1 MKKTEPDNLTYFL
14 SSIGRLYTLGL
25 NPTIENLYPKVE
37 WPVVRGTQSLSSLF
51 KWDHERSYA
60 VKKFPEFHNYATAS
74 DFVMR
79 FSLVESDWHFLKDHA
94 VDGRVL
100 FPATGYLFMAWRR
113 LAAMKGQPWMKTPV
127 HFENVR

>member
-1 MKKTEPDNLTYFL
+1 MKRTEADNLNFLL

-25 NPTIENLYPKVE
+25 NPSIENLYPKVE
-37 WPVVRGTQSLSSLF
+37 WPAVRGTQSISSLF
-51 KWDHERSYA
+51 KWDHDRTYE

-74 DFVMR
+74 DFVMK
-79 FSLVESDWHFLKDHA
+79 FSLLESDWHFLKDHA

-100 FPATGYLFMAWRR
+100 FPATGYLLMAWRR
-113 LAAMKGQPWMKTPV
+113 LAAMRGQPWMRTPV